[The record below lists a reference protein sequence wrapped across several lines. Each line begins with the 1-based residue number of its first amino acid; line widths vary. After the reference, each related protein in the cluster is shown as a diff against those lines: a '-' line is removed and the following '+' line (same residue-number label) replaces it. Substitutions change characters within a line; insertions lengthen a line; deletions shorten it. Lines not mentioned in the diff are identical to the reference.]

1 MPQGPGTYGS
11 KRGRPPMKAKAGKTA
26 MRSAPKKKKEDS
38 PFDNI
43 KEGALHKQL
52 KIPEDKK
59 IPRALLNKIK
69 KAKVGDMVEGHK
81 VTALM
86 KKRVNFALNFGK

>member
-11 KRGRPPMKAKAGKTA
+11 KRGRPPMKAKAKK
-26 MRSAPKKKKEDS
+26 APMKKKEDS

-43 KEGALHKQL
+43 KKGALHKQL

-59 IPRALLNKIK
+59 IPRPLLNKIK
-69 KAKVGDMVEGHK
+69 KAKVGEMVEGHK